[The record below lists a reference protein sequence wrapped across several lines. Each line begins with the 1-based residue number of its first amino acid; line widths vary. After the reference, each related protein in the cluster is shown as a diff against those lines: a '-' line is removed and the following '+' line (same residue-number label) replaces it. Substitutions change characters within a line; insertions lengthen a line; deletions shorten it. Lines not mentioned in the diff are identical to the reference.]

1 MSATEPKNIAARG
14 FRLAFSYVRLDAY
27 RASSLPADWLAK
39 LDAALG
45 AFKSSGV
52 KIILRFSY
60 NFPAS
65 ETEYRN
71 AQDAPLARV
80 QEHAAQLTPV
90 LAKHA
95 DSIAYLQAGFIGAW
109 GEWHTSSN
117 NLTTDA
123 NKDAVRDALLAM
135 LPEGKFLQV
144 RYPGDLRRWRAI
156 APDETL
162 AFTAQARI
170 GMHNDCFLASQT
182 DVGTYEG
189 GLNDP
194 ARAYIMAA
202 SKVTPFGGET
212 CNPADDAGAVMR
224 DSCADILREG
234 SEYSLAYLNR
244 DYYAGFLNKWQT
256 QGCLAQVS
264 RSIGYRLQ
272 LDSFTHPALVT
283 RGTAFDLQLKL
294 TNTGWSRV
302 FNPRPVLLVLRNIN
316 TGAVVELPISAAD
329 PRRWAAGQ
337 SATLNTS
344 VTPPAG
350 MAAGDYEIALAL
362 PDAAATFRAD
372 PQYALRP
379 ANAADPSKG
388 QSWDA
393 ATGRFNIGARIRVN

>member
-1 MSATEPKNIAARG
+1 MSVNEPKNIAARG

-27 RASSLPADWLAK
+27 RSSSLPADWLAK
-39 LDAALG
+39 LDTALG
-45 AFKSSGV
+45 AFKGSGV
-52 KIILRFSY
+52 KIIVRFSY

-80 QEHAAQLTPV
+80 QEHALQLAPL

-95 DSIAYLQAGFIGAW
+95 DSIAFLQAGFIGAW

-117 NLTTDA
+117 NLTTNA
-123 NKDAVRDALLAM
+123 NKDAVRDVLLAM
-135 LPEGKFLQV
+135 LPEDKFLQI
-144 RYPGDLRRWRAI
+144 RYPGDLQRWRPT
-156 APDETL
+156 APDESM
-162 AFTAQARI
+162 AFTAQTRI

-194 ARAYIMAA
+194 QRNYVKAA

-234 SEYSLAYLNR
+234 RDYSLAYLNR
-244 DYYAGFLNKWQT
+244 DYYTGFTNKWQA
-256 QGCLAQVS
+256 QGCLAEVS

-272 LDSFTHPALVT
+272 LDSLALPAQAQ
-283 RGTAFDLQLKL
+283 RGAAFSIQLKL

-302 FNPRPVLLVLRNIN
+302 FNPRPVLLVLRNVAS
-316 TGAVVELPISAAD
+316 GALVELPVTAAD
-329 PRRWAAGQ
+329 PRRWVAGQ
-337 SATLNTS
+337 SSTVSTTITVPLS
-344 VTPPAG
+344 V
-350 MAAGDYEIALAL
+350 AAGDYTVALWMPDGASAL
-362 PDAAATFRAD
+362 RSDA
-372 PQYALRP
+372 QYALRP
-379 ANAADPSKG
+379 ANAADAARG
-388 QSWDA
+388 QGWDA
-393 ATGRFNIGARIRVN
+393 AAGRFNTGVALKIN